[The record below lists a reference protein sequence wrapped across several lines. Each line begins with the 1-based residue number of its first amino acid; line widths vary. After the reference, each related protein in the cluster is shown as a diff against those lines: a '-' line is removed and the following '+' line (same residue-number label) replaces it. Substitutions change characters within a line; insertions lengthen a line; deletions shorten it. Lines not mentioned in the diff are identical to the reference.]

1 MAGECQR
8 MPAGQRQWL
17 TRRRFGRDFS
27 SAMESFCFNAPM
39 QSRIAA
45 FIMLVVLAVT
55 PAALA
60 GGKKENK
67 ASVTFHIE
75 TEASDN
81 PKMIFPQL
89 TNGQK
94 RFYRRTPDI
103 SLKDVVSF
111 SPFPADFGDYG
122 IVLKLKGS
130 ASNRLAALTNMNQG
144 RWMISQINGRVVDGV
159 NIDKQVDDGRLV
171 IWKGVTLEDIAVLDQ
186 ELPRMG
192 EEGKKKKKK

>member
-1 MAGECQR
+1 MVDPPPIWAGFFFRDGIILFQCAHAITHR
-8 MPAGQRQWL
+8 S
-17 TRRRFGRDFS
+17 FHHVGRLG
-27 SAMESFCFNAPM
+27 
-39 QSRIAA
+39 R
-45 FIMLVVLAVT
+45 
-55 PAALA
+55 